1 MNHRGYLLPPVALL
15 LCVLICHSGAARNV
29 ALLVAVGQF
38 RDPVLKTHQ
47 LLGPA
52 IDIDSMQRALT
63 ERWGFQPGDV
73 VALRD
78 QDATRDHILEQIAAL
93 EQRSAPGDTVLIYF
107 SGHGTSAN
115 DNDNNFDLP
124 YATGAWVPYDLDYSS
139 TPAAQRTLIVG
150 RRDLVPRLKRLD
162 QGGRWVVV
170 VSDSCYSG
178 QVVRS
183 FGQSF
188 SRSRFL
194 PMVARDLGVARAGTV
209 SARPPPPPYPY
220 QHVVLLSGASDSE
233 TGADI
238 STAQALQQ
246 APTLDGKYH
255 GAFTDAFLRLLGG
268 QLLPGTFNYS
278 QGREAM
284 TNFLE
289 HRNFAQ
295 HPQLLP
301 AIAEDPQD
309 IGARPFLGMNTADP
323 PGPSTAAP
331 VAAVPAAAASAARD
345 TTLHLKLESISAAL
359 KAKIAALSGVAIVER
374 DGDMSLR
381 QHGDDAQLMG
391 PAGDPIVSTTAG
403 DPNLIKRIAAQAWLN
418 RVLPAGDGSLGLR
431 AETDPGSRGN
441 TYVQCESFVFE
452 VRLQKAA
459 YVMLLD
465 LDSEGNLTVL
475 YPTRASEREIVAG
488 GAPRA
493 IPGADPKDHIL
504 VTAPFGSDQV
514 AVLAFERL
522 PGFFADQTGVQ
533 RFAADGSRAAALAKG
548 IAGATGAV
556 GVQQITVRTYPA
568 TGKIFCGS

>member
-1 MNHRGYLLPPVALL
+1 MLSPAVML
-15 LCVLICHSGAARNV
+15 LCAFFGHPTAARNV

-38 RDPVLKTHQ
+38 NDPHLKSHQ
-47 LLGPA
+47 LLGPS

-63 ERWGFQPGDV
+63 EHWGFAPGDI

-78 QDATRDHILEQIAAL
+78 EDATREHILEQIAAL
-93 EQRSAPGDTVLIYF
+93 EQRSAPGDTTLIYF

-139 TPAAQRTLIVG
+139 AAAAQRTLIVG

-183 FGQSF
+183 FGQTF

-194 PMVARDLGVARAGTV
+194 PMITRDLGVAGAAATV
-209 SARPPPPPYPY
+209 HARPPPPPYPY

-238 STAQALQQ
+238 SSAQALQQ
-246 APTLDGKYH
+246 APTLDGKFH
-255 GAFTDAFLRLLGG
+255 GAFTDAFLRLLYG
-268 QLLPGTFNYS
+268 QLLPGTFNYA

-284 TNFLE
+284 NVFLE

-309 IGARPFLGMNTADP
+309 IGARPFLGMNAQPAKPAPTV
-323 PGPSTAAP
+323 AAP
-331 VAAVPAAAASAARD
+331 PARD
-345 TTLHLKLESISAAL
+345 AALRLKLESVSAVL
-359 KAKIAALSGVAIVER
+359 KTKIAAMNGVTIVER

-381 QHGDDAQLMG
+381 QNGDQVQLAG
-391 PAGDPIVSTTAG
+391 PAGDPIVASTAG
-403 DPNLIKRIAAQAWLN
+403 DPKLLRRIAAQAWLN
-418 RVLPAGDGSLGLR
+418 RVLPAGDASLGLR

-452 VRLQKAA
+452 VRLQKSA

-475 YPTRASEREIVAG
+475 YPTRPSERQIIAG

-493 IPGADPKDHIL
+493 IPGAGPKDHIL

-522 PGFFADQTGVQ
+522 PDFFVDLTGVQ
-533 RFAADGSRAAALAKG
+533 RFAAEGDRAAALAKG
-548 IAGATGAV
+548 IAGAVGTV
-556 GVQQITVRTYPA
+556 GVQQITVHTYPA
-568 TGKIFCGS
+568 SGKVFCGS